1 MDLVNGNRAE
11 TRYPRSILKP
21 NTPFNRSTTM
31 FFSKILFLA
40 AFALTVSAL
49 PQFYP
54 GGSLTRPGA
63 TATSSASISTT
74 STSASTSASPSA
86 TTSSSSGSVQIVN
99 NLDSTVYL
107 WSTDTSSAMQT
118 IASGETYSETYQTNS
133 NGGGISIKMATTE
146 SQASVLQFEYTK
158 DSDTL
163 YWDLSA
169 IDMDSDSEFIKAGF
183 SATPSD
189 SSCTSVTCAAGDSD
203 CSEVYQE
210 SDDVATQ
217 SCSATAGITVTLG

>member
-1 MDLVNGNRAE
+1 
-11 TRYPRSILKP
+11 
-21 NTPFNRSTTM
+21 M
-31 FFSKILFLA
+31 FFSKILVPA

-54 GGSLTRPGA
+54 GGSMTRHDA
-63 TATSSASISTT
+63 TTTSSTSISTT
-74 STSASTSASPSA
+74 SPSASPSA

-107 WSTDTSSAMQT
+107 WSTSDTSSAMQT
-118 IASGETYSETYQTNS
+118 LESGETYSETYQTNS

-158 DSDTL
+158 ASDTL

-169 IDMDSDSEFIKAGF
+169 IDMDSDSQFVTAGF

-189 SSCTSVTCAAGDSD
+189 SGCSSVTCAAGDSD

>member
-1 MDLVNGNRAE
+1 
-11 TRYPRSILKP
+11 
-21 NTPFNRSTTM
+21 M
-31 FFSKILFLA
+31 FFSKILFPA

-107 WSTDTSSAMQT
+107 WSTSDTSSAMQT
-118 IASGETYSETYQTNS
+118 IASGETCSETYQTNS

>member
-1 MDLVNGNRAE
+1 
-11 TRYPRSILKP
+11 
-21 NTPFNRSTTM
+21 M
-31 FFSKILFLA
+31 FFSKILFPA
-40 AFALTVSAL
+40 AFALAVSAL

-54 GGSLTRPGA
+54 GGSMTRHDAP
-63 TATSSASISTT
+63 TTSTT
-74 STSASTSASPSA
+74 SVSTTSPSASPSA
-86 TTSSSSGSVQIVN
+86 TTSSSGGSVQIVN
-99 NLDSTVYL
+99 NLDTTVYL
-107 WSTDTSSAMQT
+107 WSTSDTSSAMQT

-158 DSDTL
+158 ASDTL
-163 YWDLSA
+163 FWDLSS
-169 IDMDSDSEFIKAGF
+169 IDMDSDSEFITAGF

-189 SSCTSVTCAAGDSD
+189 SSCSSVTCAAGDSD
-203 CSEVYQE
+203 CSEVYLE

>member
-1 MDLVNGNRAE
+1 
-11 TRYPRSILKP
+11 
-21 NTPFNRSTTM
+21 M
-31 FFSKILFLA
+31 FFSRLLFIA
-40 AFALTVSAL
+40 AFALSVSAL

-54 GGSLTRPGA
+54 GGSMTRHDA
-63 TATSSASISTT
+63 TPTSSTSISPT
-74 STSASTSASPSA
+74 STFASSSASPSA
-86 TTSSSSGSVQIVN
+86 TTSSSGSVQIVN
-99 NLDSTVYL
+99 KLDTTVYL
-107 WSTDTSSAMQT
+107 WSTSDTSSAMQT
-118 IASGETYSETYQTNS
+118 IASGETYTETYRTNS

-158 DSDTL
+158 ASDTL

-169 IDMDSDSEFIKAGF
+169 IDMDSDSEFITAGF

-189 SSCTSVTCAAGDSD
+189 ASCSSVTCAAGESD

>member
-1 MDLVNGNRAE
+1 
-11 TRYPRSILKP
+11 
-21 NTPFNRSTTM
+21 M
-31 FFSKILFLA
+31 FFSKILFPA

-86 TTSSSSGSVQIVN
+86 TTNSSSGSVQIVN

-107 WSTDTSSAMQT
+107 WSTSDTSSAMQT
-118 IASGETYSETYQTNS
+118 ITSGETYSETYQTNS
-133 NGGGISIKMATTE
+133 NGGGISIKIATTE

-169 IDMDSDSEFIKAGF
+169 IDMDSDSEFITAGF

-189 SSCTSVTCAAGDSD
+189 SSCTSVTCAAGDGD

-217 SCSATAGITVTLG
+217 SCSATAGITFTLG

>member
-1 MDLVNGNRAE
+1 
-11 TRYPRSILKP
+11 
-21 NTPFNRSTTM
+21 M
-31 FFSKILFLA
+31 FFSKILFPA

-54 GGSLTRPGA
+54 GGSMTRPGA
-63 TATSSASISTT
+63 TATSTASISTT

-86 TTSSSSGSVQIVN
+86 TTSSSSGGSVKILN
-99 NLDSTVYL
+99 NLGSTVYL
-107 WSTDTSSAMQT
+107 WSTSDTSSAMQT

-133 NGGGISIKMATTE
+133 DGGGISIKMATTE
-146 SQASVLQFEYTK
+146 SEASVLQFEYTK

-169 IDMDSDSEFIKAGF
+169 IDMGSDSKFVTAGF

-189 SSCTSVTCAAGDSD
+189 SSCSSVTCAAGDSD
-203 CSEVYQE
+203 CNEVYHK

>member
-1 MDLVNGNRAE
+1 
-11 TRYPRSILKP
+11 
-21 NTPFNRSTTM
+21 M
-31 FFSKILFLA
+31 FFSKILVPA

-54 GGSLTRPGA
+54 GGSMTRHDAP
-63 TATSSASISTT
+63 TTSTTSISTT
-74 STSASTSASPSA
+74 SPSASPSA
-86 TTSSSSGSVQIVN
+86 TTSSSGGSVQIVN
-99 NLDSTVYL
+99 NLDFTVYL
-107 WSTDTSSAMQT
+107 WSTSDTSSAMQT
-118 IASGETYSETYQTNS
+118 IESGETYSETYQTNS

-158 DSDTL
+158 ASDTL
-163 YWDLSA
+163 FWDLSS
-169 IDMDSDSEFIKAGF
+169 IDMDSDSEFITAGF
-183 SATPSD
+183 SATPND
-189 SSCTSVTCAAGDSD
+189 SSCSSVTCAAGDSD

>member
-1 MDLVNGNRAE
+1 
-11 TRYPRSILKP
+11 
-21 NTPFNRSTTM
+21 M
-31 FFSKILFLA
+31 FFSKILVPA

-54 GGSLTRPGA
+54 GGSMTRHAAPTTSA
-63 TATSSASISTT
+63 TSISTT
-74 STSASTSASPSA
+74 SPSASPSA
-86 TTSSSSGSVQIVN
+86 TTSSSGGSVQIVN
-99 NLDSTVYL
+99 NLDTTVYL
-107 WSTDTSSAMQT
+107 WSTSDTSSAMQT
-118 IASGETYSETYQTNS
+118 IAYGETYSETYQTNS

-158 DSDTL
+158 ASDTL
-163 YWDLSA
+163 FWDLSS
-169 IDMDSDSEFIKAGF
+169 IDMDSDSEFITAGF

-189 SSCTSVTCAAGDSD
+189 SSCSSVTCAAGDGD

>member
-1 MDLVNGNRAE
+1 
-11 TRYPRSILKP
+11 
-21 NTPFNRSTTM
+21 M
-31 FFSKILFLA
+31 FFPKILFPA

-54 GGSLTRPGA
+54 GGSMTRLGA

-74 STSASTSASPSA
+74 STSASTSVSPSA
-86 TTSSSSGSVQIVN
+86 TTSSSRGSVKILN
-99 NLDSTVYL
+99 NLGSTVYL
-107 WSTDTSSAMQT
+107 WSTSDTSSAMQT

-133 NGGGISIKMATTE
+133 DGGGISIKMATTE

-169 IDMDSDSEFIKAGF
+169 IDMDSDSKFITAGF

-189 SSCTSVTCAAGDSD
+189 SSCSSVTCTAGDSD
-203 CSEVYQE
+203 CSEVYHE

>member
-1 MDLVNGNRAE
+1 
-11 TRYPRSILKP
+11 
-21 NTPFNRSTTM
+21 M
-31 FFSKILFLA
+31 FFSKVLLPAVFALA
-40 AFALTVSAL
+40 ASAL

-54 GGSLTRPGA
+54 GGSMA
-63 TATSSASISTT
+63 WTAPTTTSSASFSTTTTSTST
-74 STSASTSASPSA
+74 STSASASASASI
-86 TTSSSSGSVQIVN
+86 TSSSSSSVQIVN
-99 NLDSTVYL
+99 NLDTTVYL
-107 WSTDTSSAMQT
+107 WSTSDTSSAVQT
-118 IASGETYSETYQTNS
+118 IASGETYSEIYQINS

-146 SQASVLQFEYTK
+146 SEASVLQFEYTK

-169 IDMDSDSEFIKAGF
+169 IDLGSDSEFITAGF

-189 SSCTSVTCAAGDSD
+189 SSCSSVTCAAGDSD